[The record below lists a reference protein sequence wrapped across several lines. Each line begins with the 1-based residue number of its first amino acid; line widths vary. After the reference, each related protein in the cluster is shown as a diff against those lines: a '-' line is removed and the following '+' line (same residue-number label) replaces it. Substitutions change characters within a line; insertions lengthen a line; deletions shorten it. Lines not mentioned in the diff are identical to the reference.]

1 MTTQKPKDNIS
12 IKIFQEDFIPGFA
25 GFRNYEDQENCA
37 HAHVVLNV
45 GSLLAMV
52 EEQDCEAKDLPYVIA
67 ECLMH
72 EIIHALES
80 WAGVEFN
87 EDKVEALTEKYREKY
102 ATGPEKEDE

>member
-1 MTTQKPKDNIS
+1 MRQDLKDNIT

-25 GFRNYEDQENCA
+25 GLRTYEDQENCA

-52 EEQDCEAKDLPYVIA
+52 EQQDCEAKDLPYVIA
-67 ECLMH
+67 ESLMH
-72 EIIHALES
+72 EVVHVLES

-87 EDKVEALTEKYREKY
+87 EERVEELTEKYREKY
-102 ATGPEKEDE
+102 GVPDEE